1 VVVIGQERERPDS
14 IGGGIYPEGFRKAQR
29 AMRLAAKFDLP
40 VITLIDTPGAYPG
53 LEAEER
59 GVGEAIASTIALMS
73 DLPVPIVSAVIGEG
87 GSEGALAM
95 GVADRILMLEN
106 AIYSI
111 ISPEGAASLIYR
123 DATKAEEV
131 APALKLTARDCR
143 ELEVVDVIVPEPEG
157 GAHRDPEEAARQLKN
172 YLVRE
177 LLEIQRLSPGKLIKA
192 RYKKYRRMGEYSSH
206 FRAAIAREV
215 SQLQDYLQE
224 GALEFKE
231 HLPGKGKG
239 SVPLENENNTLVP

>member
-1 VVVIGQERERPDS
+1 
-14 IGGGIYPEGFRKAQR
+14 
-29 AMRLAAKFDLP
+29 MRLAAKFDLP

-106 AIYSI
+106 AIYSV
-111 ISPEGAASLIYR
+111 ISPEGAASIVYR
-123 DATKAEEV
+123 DATKAEEL
-131 APALKLTARDCR
+131 APSLKLTAHDCK

-157 GAHRDPEEAARQLKN
+157 GAHRDHEEAARQLKIH
-172 YLVRE
+172 LVRE
-177 LLEIQRLSPGKLIKA
+177 LLEIQRLSPTKLLKA
-192 RYKKYRRMGEYSSH
+192 RYRKFRRMGEYNSY
-206 FRAAIAREV
+206 FRAAISREV
-215 SQLQDYLQE
+215 SQLQDYLQR
-224 GALEFKE
+224 GAVELRE
-231 HLPGKGKG
+231 HIPGKGKE
-239 SVPLENENNTLVP
+239 SIPSEKESNNLVP